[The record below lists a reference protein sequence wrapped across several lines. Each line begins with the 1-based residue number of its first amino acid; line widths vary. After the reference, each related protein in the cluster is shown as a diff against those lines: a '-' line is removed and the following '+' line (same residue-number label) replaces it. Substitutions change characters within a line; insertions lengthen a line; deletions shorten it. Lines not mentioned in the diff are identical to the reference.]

1 MNRLVEADLP
11 CESIAALQLSN
22 TSSPVRFLSTL
33 WIKATAE
40 STTRPTTNETAHYKL
55 RLEPHRTEMNTPAL
69 LIRPSAVADL
79 PAITAI
85 YGWNVLN
92 GTGTFELDAPDEA
105 EMTRRRDDVL
115 GKGLPW
121 IVVERGGVVLGYAY
135 ANHFRPR
142 RAYRFCLEDSLYL
155 AADAKGQ
162 GLGRLLL
169 AELMARCEA
178 IGARQMLA
186 VIGDS
191 QNLGSVGVHRTLGF
205 EHVGVMKSA
214 GWKFDRWLDVVIMQ
228 KALGQGDTTD
238 AKDLA

>member
-1 MNRLVEADLP
+1 
-11 CESIAALQLSN
+11 
-22 TSSPVRFLSTL
+22 
-33 WIKATAE
+33 
-40 STTRPTTNETAHYKL
+40 
-55 RLEPHRTEMNTPAL
+55 MNTPAL
-69 LIRPSAVADL
+69 LIRPSTPADL

-105 EMTRRRDDVL
+105 EMARRHNDVL

-121 IVVERGGVVLGYAY
+121 LVVERNDIVLGYAY

-142 RAYRFCLEDSLYL
+142 EAYRFCLEDSLYL

-169 AELMARCEA
+169 AELLARCEA
-178 IGARQMLA
+178 LGARQMLA

-205 EHVGVMKSA
+205 EPVGVMKSA

-228 KALGQGDTTD
+228 KALGPGDSTA
-238 AKDLA
+238 AKDLT

>member
-1 MNRLVEADLP
+1 M
-11 CESIAALQLSN
+11 
-22 TSSPVRFLSTL
+22 SSPD
-33 WIKATAE
+33 
-40 STTRPTTNETAHYKL
+40 
-55 RLEPHRTEMNTPAL
+55 L
-69 LIRPSAVADL
+69 LIRPSTPADL

-105 EMTRRRDDVL
+105 EMARRRDDVL

-121 IVVERGGVVLGYAY
+121 LVVERSGAVLGYAY

-142 RAYRFCLEDSLYL
+142 KAYRFCLEDSLYL
-155 AADAKGQ
+155 AGDATGQ

-178 IGARQMLA
+178 LGARQMLA

-205 EHVGVMKSA
+205 EPIGVMKSA

-228 KALGQGDTTD
+228 KALGPGDSTA